1 VAAVSTNDA
10 GQPIRLKLDIVSSF
24 MSEAIAKWAEASL
37 LPKPIVTSD
46 GLGCFAAGT

>member
-1 VAAVSTNDA
+1 
-10 GQPIRLKLDIVSSF
+10 